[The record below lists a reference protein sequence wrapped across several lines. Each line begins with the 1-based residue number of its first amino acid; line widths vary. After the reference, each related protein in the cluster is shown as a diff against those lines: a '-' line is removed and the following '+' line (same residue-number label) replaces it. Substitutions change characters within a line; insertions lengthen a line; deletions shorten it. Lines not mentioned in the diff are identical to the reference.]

1 MFKSLKSGHART
13 NVYNKSA
20 KIRIL
25 QKTKPQS
32 NGLLRMYYLYS
43 LSVCVCVF
51 SLLDVLLSLNMT
63 KNNIQVITKLSR
75 SCEQNRNES
84 VLSLTVYESSVFF
97 VPLIFFPTCI
107 AAWE

>member
-43 LSVCVCVF
+43 LCVCVCVF
-51 SLLDVLLSLNMT
+51 
-63 KNNIQVITKLSR
+63 
-75 SCEQNRNES
+75 
-84 VLSLTVYESSVFF
+84 F
-97 VPLIFFPTCI
+97 VGCPPVSQHDK
-107 AAWE
+107 E